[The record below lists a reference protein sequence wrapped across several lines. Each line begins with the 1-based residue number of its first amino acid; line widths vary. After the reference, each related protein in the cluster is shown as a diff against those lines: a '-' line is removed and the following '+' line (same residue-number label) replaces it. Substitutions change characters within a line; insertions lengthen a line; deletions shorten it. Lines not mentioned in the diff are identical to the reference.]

1 MTNIQDLMG
10 NFDLTNTLCSYQ
22 SVALKPLA
30 ENRIYREIYDQNVY
44 FNVIVRIWT
53 HSGTQLMKT
62 GITGTED
69 DKEETRLILIYYYLW
84 VAHF

>member
-1 MTNIQDLMG
+1 MLVTMTNIQDLMG

-44 FNVIVRIWT
+44 FNAIVRI
-53 HSGTQLMKT
+53 
-62 GITGTED
+62 
-69 DKEETRLILIYYYLW
+69 
-84 VAHF
+84 